1 MNIRIDNK
9 VLTLN
14 SILYFM
20 KKILITNDDG
30 FDSPALLALIEVLK
44 PLAQIITVAPTL
56 EKSACGHS
64 LTLTKPL
71 RFVEL
76 EPNFYK
82 LDDGTPTD
90 CIFLALHK
98 IYKEE
103 MPDLVISGINIGA
116 NMGEDI
122 TYSGTASGAMEAVL
136 HGVPAIA
143 ISQDFSD
150 DRVEKSQWNYKL
162 AQKAIV
168 ELVQKI
174 FDGSFPLSPRKF
186 LNVNIPALSPRDSK
200 GFKITKTG
208 SRVYS
213 NDAKVHLNPRGQ
225 EYFWIGLINHEWRET
240 QGEISDVEAIKKGY
254 ISITPIHLDMT
265 SHKDIE
271 DLKKWI

>member
-1 MNIRIDNK
+1 
-9 VLTLN
+9 
-14 SILYFM
+14 M

-30 FDSPALLALIEVLK
+30 FDSPALLALVEALT
-44 PLAQIITVAPTL
+44 PLAEVITVAPTL

-71 RFVEL
+71 RFIEL
-76 EPNFYK
+76 KPNFYK

-90 CIFLALHK
+90 CVFLALHK
-98 IYKEE
+98 IYKNE

-122 TYSGTASGAMEAVL
+122 TYSGTASGAMEAVFQ
-136 HGVPAIA
+136 GVPAIA

-150 DRVEKSQWNYKL
+150 DMSEKDGFNYEL
-162 AQKAIV
+162 AQESIV
-168 ELVQKI
+168 QLVTKI

-186 LNVNIPALSPRDSK
+186 LNVNIPALTLSQSK
-200 GFKITKTG
+200 GFKVTKTG

-213 NDAKVHLNPRGQ
+213 NDADAHTNPRGQ
-225 EYFWIGLINHEWRET
+225 EYFWIGLVNHEWRESKGQMT
-240 QGEISDVEAIKKGY
+240 DVEAVKSGY

-265 SHKDIE
+265 SHQDIKE
-271 DLKKWI
+271 LEKWI

>member
-1 MNIRIDNK
+1 
-9 VLTLN
+9 
-14 SILYFM
+14 M

-30 FDSPALLALIEVLK
+30 FDSPALLALIEALT
-44 PLAQIITVAPTL
+44 PLGEIITVAPTL

-76 EPNFYK
+76 KKGFFK

-98 IYKEE
+98 LYDADNL
-103 MPDLVISGINIGA
+103 PDIVISGINIGA

-136 HGVPAIA
+136 QGVPAIA

-150 DRVEKSQWNYKL
+150 NYSQKEGWDYAL
-162 AQKAIV
+162 AQKTIV
-168 ELVQKI
+168 QLVTKI
-174 FDGSFPLSPRKF
+174 FEGSFPLSPRKF
-186 LNVNIPALSPRDSK
+186 LNVNIPALTPK
-200 GFKITKTG
+200 QCNGLKITRTG

-213 NDAKVHLNPRGQ
+213 NDAEVHINPRGQ
-225 EYFWIGLINHEWRET
+225 EYFWIGLINHEWRTT
-240 QGEISDVEAIKKGY
+240 QGSITDIEAIKQNY
-254 ISITPIHLDMT
+254 VSITPIHLDMT
-265 SHKDIE
+265 SHHDI
-271 DLKKWI
+271 KKLTSWI

>member
-1 MNIRIDNK
+1 
-9 VLTLN
+9 
-14 SILYFM
+14 M

-30 FDSPALLALIEVLK
+30 FDSPALLALIEALK

-90 CIFLALHK
+90 CVFLALHK
-98 IYKEE
+98 LYPQDAQ
-103 MPDLVISGINIGA
+103 PDLVISGINIGA

-136 HGVPAIA
+136 QGVPAIS

-150 DRVEKSQWNYKL
+150 DMREKNGFDYKL
-162 AQKAIV
+162 AQESIAT
-168 ELVQKI
+168 LVKKI
-174 FDGSFPLSPRKF
+174 FDGSFPLAPRKF
-186 LNVNIPALSPRDSK
+186 LNVNIPALSPSESK
-200 GFKITKTG
+200 GFKVTKTG

-213 NDAKVHLNPRGQ
+213 NDADSHTNPRGQ
-225 EYFWIGLINHEWRET
+225 EYFWIGLVNHQWREST
-240 QGEISDVEAIKKGY
+240 GQMTDVEATKAGY
-254 ISITPIHLDMT
+254 VSVTPIHLDMT
-265 SHKDIE
+265 SHDDI
-271 DLKKWI
+271 KKLESWL

>member
-1 MNIRIDNK
+1 
-9 VLTLN
+9 
-14 SILYFM
+14 M

-30 FDSPALLALIEVLK
+30 FDSPALLALIEALK
-44 PLAQIITVAPTL
+44 PLAEIITVAPTL

-71 RFVEL
+71 RFVEI

-98 IYKEE
+98 IYRDAL
-103 MPDLVISGINIGA
+103 PDLVISGINIGA

-136 HGVPAIA
+136 QGVPAIA

-150 DRVEKSQWNYKL
+150 DMREKSSWQYEL
-162 AQKAIV
+162 AQETIIK
-168 ELVQKI
+168 LVKKI
-174 FDGSFPLSPRKF
+174 FDGSFPLSKRKF
-186 LNVNIPALSPRDSK
+186 LNINIPACLPNESK

-208 SRVYS
+208 NRIYG
-213 NDAKVHLNPRGQ
+213 NDADSHINPRGQ
-225 EYFWIGLINHEWRET
+225 EYFWIGLVNHEWRET
-240 QGEISDVEAIKKGY
+240 KGQMSDIEAVKNNY

-265 SHKDIE
+265 SHQDIE
-271 DLKKWI
+271 ELEQWI